1 MNTKSFI
8 ILSLIAANFLFAQ
21 HSQKLREITVTA
33 NKVEENINEVPQSIS
48 IFDEER
54 LDGLGIKKI
63 DELFKE
69 VPNFH
74 ASGEVG
80 EGIQNYRGINTS
92 LFSNANPVVIYI
104 DGVAYYDRTDYR
116 PSLANVEKIEVLRGP
131 QGTLYGKDAIG
142 GVVNIITKKPNNEWS
157 GSIKAEYGNDNF
169 INTAINTSGAL
180 VDDKLYLGING
191 AYSKSD
197 GWVDSDE
204 NSNKYDNKNFNA
216 FSSFTPTDRLSGKFS
231 FAQNYFRKHFQDG
244 YFDKATATISEIKR
258 EKAKYSK
265 ETFPTILTSKLQS
278 QSLSLTYEFDKFK
291 LNSTTTHKKNRYN
304 GKYGF
309 NLDLSPNFKDLHMFN
324 NNILEIY
331 AQEFKISGENEY
343 LKWVGGIYL
352 DDEKRSQGPY
362 GQEFPNYDE
371 AGNFLGNFSM
381 NANSVSNS
389 KTQAIFSQAMIPF
402 LSKFELTLGGRF
414 QKIKKDMDL
423 QTYMSPVGVEA
434 EPFYTFSGERTWDK
448 FLPKI
453 ALSYKTNENLM
464 FYTSFSQG
472 YMPGGFNTFATSG
485 GLSENSFEPEFST
498 NYEMGMKFKNND
510 LSLNL
515 ALFRMDI
522 EDIHIYKYISESVVL
537 VDNAKK
543 AHSQGVEL
551 DMSYY
556 LTNNIELTST
566 LGIIDAKYDDY
577 DTGITKFD
585 GKRIEFSPK
594 YTASLGLNY
603 IADSGFY
610 GGVSFNA
617 RGKTSYFNSNINQM
631 LEFDGAII
639 SNARV
644 GYRFDKLDVYA
655 FISNITDEEYVTN
668 YITSPMHASIGFNE
682 PRQFGLGFKY
692 KF

>member
-1 MNTKSFI
+1 MNAKSFI
-8 ILSLIAANFLFAQ
+8 ILSIIAANCLFAQ
-21 HSQKLREITVTA
+21 QTTKLKEIKVTA
-33 NKVEENINEVPQSIS
+33 NKLEENIHEVPQSIS
-48 IFDEER
+48 VFDEER
-54 LDGLGIKKI
+54 LDELGIKKI
-63 DELFKE
+63 DEIFKE

-74 ASGEVG
+74 TTGEVN
-80 EGIQNYRGINTS
+80 EARQNYRGIKTS

-116 PSLANVEKIEVLRGP
+116 PSLANIERIEVLRGP

-142 GVVNIITKKPNNEWS
+142 GVINIITKEPNNKWS

-169 INTAINTSGAL
+169 INTMLNANGAL
-180 VDDKLYLGING
+180 IDDKLYLGING
-191 AYSKSD
+191 AYSKND

-204 NSNKYDNKNFNA
+204 NSNKYDSKNFNA
-216 FSSFTPTDRLSGKFS
+216 FLSFTPTDRLSGKFS
-231 FAQNYFRKHFQDG
+231 FSQNYFKKHCQDG
-244 YFDKATATISEIKR
+244 YYDKTTASISEIKR
-258 EKAKYSK
+258 EKTKYGNY
-265 ETFPTILTSKLQS
+265 TFPSILTSKLES
-278 QSLSLTYEFDKFK
+278 QSLSLSYEFDSFN

-309 NLDLSPNFKDLHMFN
+309 NLDLSPNFKGLSLFN
-324 NNILEIY
+324 NNTFEFY
-331 AQEFKISGENEY
+331 NQEFKVSGKNEY

-362 GQEFPNYDE
+362 GQEFPSYDKK
-371 AGNFLGNFSM
+371 GKFLGNFLM

-389 KTQAIFSQAMIPF
+389 KTQAIFSQAIIPF
-402 LSKFELTLGGRF
+402 LNKFELTLGGRF
-414 QKIKKDMDL
+414 QKLKKDINL
-423 QTYMSPVGVEA
+423 QTYMSPVGTDTA
-434 EPFYTFSGERTWDK
+434 PIFNFNGKKTWDK

-472 YMPGGFNTFATSG
+472 YMPGGFNTFSTSG
-485 GLSENSFEPEFST
+485 GLEENSFEPELST
-498 NYEMGMKFKNND
+498 NYEVGMKFKNND

-522 EDIHIYKYISESVVL
+522 KDIHIYKYISESVVL

-556 LTNNIELTST
+556 FTNNIELTST
-566 LGIIDAKYDDY
+566 LGITDAKYDDY
-577 DTGITKFD
+577 DTGVMKFD

-594 YTASLGLNY
+594 YTATLGLNY

-610 GGVSFNA
+610 GGLNFSA
-617 RGKTSYFNSNINQM
+617 IGKTSYFNSITNKM

-644 GYRFDKLDVYA
+644 GYRFENLDIYA
-655 FISNITDEEYVTN
+655 FIHNITDEEYVTS
-668 YITSPMHASIGFNE
+668 YITNPMFASIGFNE
-682 PRQFGLGFKY
+682 PRQFGVGFKY